1 MPSRTGIVK
10 DARYF
15 RHETSVF
22 HPESA
27 KRLEAIYKML
37 DAPDMK
43 DKFTLIEPTSA
54 TLEEIGMIHEEWYI
68 EAVARTAGKAHTY
81 LDPDTETS
89 PESYE
94 TARLAVGGFNNAID
108 AVVRGDVRNAFAFVR
123 PPGHHAEADRAAGFC
138 LFNNVAIGAMHGIQK
153 HQMKRVLVVD
163 WDLHHGNGTQHSFYE
178 DPRIIYFSTHQ
189 YPYYPGTGSLQ
200 EIGRGAG
207 KGYTINVPLRTGP
220 GDNEFVKIFRTI
232 LHPVALEFRPE
243 MVLLSAGF
251 DIYYKDPLGGMKVT
265 PRGFACLARVL
276 LDIADA
282 CCGGRFAITLE
293 GGYHIGGL
301 TDSCRTVLNEMRG
314 DTRVA
319 EEDLKMM
326 EAEADRSIDKIID
339 AVKDQ
344 VRPYWKAFQ

>member
-27 KRLEAIYKML
+27 KRLEAVYKML
-37 DAPDMK
+37 EAPDMK
-43 DKFTLIEPTSA
+43 DKFTLIEPALA
-54 TLEEIGMIHEEWYI
+54 TLEDIGMIHEEWYI
-68 EAVARTAGKAHTY
+68 EAVAKTAGKAHTY

-108 AVVRGDVRNAFAFVR
+108 AVVRGEVQNAFAFVR

-138 LFNNVAIGAMHGIQK
+138 LFNNVAIGAMHAIRK
-153 HQMKRVLVVD
+153 HQMKRILVVD
-163 WDLHHGNGTQHSFYE
+163 WDLHHGNGTQHSFYD

-189 YPYYPGTGSLQ
+189 YPYYPGTGSVQ
-200 EIGRGAG
+200 EVGRGAG

-220 GDNEFVKIFRTI
+220 GDNEYVKIFRTI
-232 LHPVALEFRPE
+232 LQPVALEFKPD

-265 PRGFACLARVL
+265 PKGFACLARVL

-282 CCGGRFAITLE
+282 CCGGRFAVTLE

-301 TDSCRTVLNEMRG
+301 TDSCRTVLNEMLG

-319 EEDLKMM
+319 DDDLKKM

>member
-1 MPSRTGIVK
+1 VPSRTGIVK